1 MNFAKKCTKNETMKK
16 LFPINERQHVMEKR
30 NIEKYKVSFASTER
44 YRKSALVQM
53 QHMLNKDAR
62 NE

>member
-1 MNFAKKCTKNETMKK
+1 MKK
-16 LFPINERQHVMEKR
+16 MFPINEKQHLMDKR
-30 NIEKYKVSFASTER
+30 NIEKSKVSFASTER

-53 QHMLNKDAR
+53 QHMLNKDAM